1 MKDFFAT
8 QINGYHH
15 LKPLEDPFRWVVAI
29 FSADGAVQAIIRAN
43 KSDLKTY
50 YPIRFN
56 AKSEPIPL
64 FRNYV
69 FVEFRKYITI
79 DLCRETPNFIKV
91 ISAHDDEGML
101 RPVLVR
107 RSAIDEH
114 RAMILA
120 GKFNERSINR
130 QFYGRGSLVRVI
142 EGTFIDKK
150 VKLEEDVYPDWKG
163 NHRVKVDIDG
173 IKGTVE
179 LYKLS
184 L

>member
-1 MKDFFAT
+1 MKDLFAT
-8 QINGYHH
+8 PINGYHH

-29 FSADGAVQAIIRAN
+29 FSADGAVQAIIKAN
-43 KSDLKTY
+43 KVGLKTY
-50 YPIRFN
+50 FPIRMN
-56 AKSEPIPL
+56 GKGEPIPL
-64 FRNYV
+64 WRNYLFIQ
-69 FVEFRKYITI
+69 FVEYVTI
-79 DLCRETPNFIKV
+79 DLVRDTPNFIRV

-130 QFYGRGSLVRVI
+130 QFHGRGSLVRVI

-150 VKLEEDVYPDWKG
+150 VRLEEDVYPDWKG